1 MKRFIISLL
10 IVLMVVIASTSCAT
24 SRKNQSEL
32 KGLMLMENLQLK
44 RNRAFYSRHN
54 MKTKREALR
63 KYKKNSRYL

>member
-1 MKRFIISLL
+1 
-10 IVLMVVIASTSCAT
+10 MVVIASTSCAT